1 MDGQDEDSVEN
12 KEDKECGQL
21 WPCIFFFFFF
31 KVHQQEITKNKG
43 ARQLNKESQINL
55 ISDNK
60 QKLKMNTSN
69 K

>member
-1 MDGQDEDSVEN
+1 M
-12 KEDKECGQL
+12 
-21 WPCIFFFFFF
+21 IYIFF